1 MAEKYFLDT
10 CIWRDFYEDRFSKSG
25 KPLGKYATNLFL
37 KILNRKDK
45 ILYSETLLW
54 ELNKDYDENETKD
67 MLNFLIIS
75 KVLVKLE
82 ITKEEFQEAKKL
94 SQERNLPLVD
104 CINAVQSRNNKC
116 IMVSQDKHFFDNLSD
131 ITKTARPEDIS

>member
-25 KPLGKYATNLFL
+25 KPFGKYATDLFL

-45 ILYSETLLW
+45 IIYSETLLW
-54 ELNKDYDENETKD
+54 ELNKDYDEKEITD
-67 MLNFLIIS
+67 MLNFLLIS

-104 CINAVQSRNNKC
+104 CINAIQSKNNKC
-116 IMVSQDKHFFDNLSD
+116 IMISQDKHFFENLSD
-131 ITKTARPEDIS
+131 IIKTVRPEEIN